1 MALISGSNCG
11 NTTHSNVVTARTAQ
25 SGGSLGGDKKAGIFG
40 GMVGF
45 SQGNMG
51 GHVFWRAPQTIPSI
65 RFAMFHTTRF
75 PVTRK
80 NATYGVISGI
90 F

>member
-1 MALISGSNCG
+1 MSGSCSG
-11 NTTHSNVVTARTAQ
+11 NTTHSNTVTARTYA

-40 GMVGF
+40 GMVSF
-45 SQGNMG
+45 PQGNMG
-51 GHVFWRAPQTIPSI
+51 GHVFYRTPQRIPSVA
-65 RFAMFHTTRF
+65 FAMKNTTKF